1 MVIARLNEGKKREGT
16 SAFSRIARPSYNRE
30 AFVDIKSAIL
40 YGNKA
45 LAVAHLIV
53 KAVRDE
59 HRLRTRKAQIR
70 TKSFSLNFLLGCTNE
85 ELEDFELARLGE
97 IANLRTEIQG
107 LMDPVMEP

>member
-1 MVIARLNEGKKREGT
+1 M
-16 SAFSRIARPSYNRE
+16 S
-30 AFVDIKSAIL
+30 
-40 YGNKA
+40 KA
-45 LAVAHLIV
+45 
-53 KAVRDE
+53 

-85 ELEDFELARLGE
+85 ELEDFELARLAE